1 MSEKKPTIKDVEK
14 HCNENGYYVGQYWF
28 PYINLKT
35 KMRDELNKILIN
47 PDYAESLGIKVY
59 VRVEDN
65 GDKYAVLNNGEEEIE
80 LKLKEDE

>member
-1 MSEKKPTIKDVEK
+1 MITGRQIIK
-14 HCNENGYYVGQYWF
+14 
-28 PYINLKT
+28 L
-35 KMRDELNKILIN
+35 LNKILKK

-80 LKLKEDE
+80 LKLKPKEDERRNINN

>member
-1 MSEKKPTIKDVEK
+1 MNKSEKQADKWEKMSEPKQKKMSKE
-14 HCNENGYYVGQYWF
+14 
-28 PYINLKT
+28 
-35 KMRDELNKILIN
+35 ELNKILLN

-80 LKLKEDE
+80 LKIKQR

>member
-1 MSEKKPTIKDVEK
+1 MNNSEKQADKWEKMSEPKQKKMSKE
-14 HCNENGYYVGQYWF
+14 
-28 PYINLKT
+28 
-35 KMRDELNKILIN
+35 ELNKILLN

-80 LKLKEDE
+80 LKIKQR

>member
-1 MSEKKPTIKDVEK
+1 
-14 HCNENGYYVGQYWF
+14 
-28 PYINLKT
+28 
-35 KMRDELNKILIN
+35 MRDELNKILIN

>member
-1 MSEKKPTIKDVEK
+1 MSKE
-14 HCNENGYYVGQYWF
+14 
-28 PYINLKT
+28 
-35 KMRDELNKILIN
+35 ELNKILLN

>member
-1 MSEKKPTIKDVEK
+1 MQKLHKT
-14 HCNENGYYVGQYWF
+14 
-28 PYINLKT
+28 KT
-35 KMRDELNKILIN
+35 KMSKTELNKILLN

-80 LKLKEDE
+80 LKLKPKDD